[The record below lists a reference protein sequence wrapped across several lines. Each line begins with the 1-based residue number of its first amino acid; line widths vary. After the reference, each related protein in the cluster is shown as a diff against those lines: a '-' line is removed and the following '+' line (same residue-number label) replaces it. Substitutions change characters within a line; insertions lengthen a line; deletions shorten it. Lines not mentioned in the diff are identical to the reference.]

1 MIGQTISHYR
11 VIEQLGGGGMGVV
24 YKAEDTRL
32 NRFVALKFLPEH
44 VAGDEHALA
53 RFQREAQAASAL
65 NHPNICTI
73 YDIGEQDGRAFIA
86 MEFLEGTTLRHYIA
100 GRPVELETLLLLGI
114 EIADALD
121 AAHAKGIIHRDIK
134 PANIFV
140 TQRGHAK
147 VLDFGLA
154 KLSSNQVSGTE
165 QTAAT
170 AEDAAHLT
178 SPGTALGTV
187 AYMSPEQVKGKDLDA
202 RTDLF
207 SFGAVLYQMA
217 TGTLPFRG
225 DTSGVVFHAIL
236 ELPPLPPVRLNPDV
250 PAKLEEII
258 NKALEKDR
266 KLRYQNAADIRTDLQ
281 RLKRDTDTAGAAVA
295 SSGGIRVPRGS
306 KLPIL
311 VTVSVAALVGLAGL
325 LFWLNVGGLRTRLLG
340 PPNVH
345 NETASPSATVVNARR
360 SVAVVGF
367 KNLSGRTEEAWL
379 STALSE
385 MLTTELDTGERLRTV
400 PGENIEQMKINLA
413 LPDAESYSQ
422 DTLSRIHKTLGTD
435 EVVLGSYLA
444 MGNGHVRLDVR
455 LQDAG
460 TGETLASVIESG
472 SEAEV
477 SDLISRVGAQLR
489 EKLGVGAIST
499 EDARAVRAS
508 MPLNSEAMRS
518 YSEGLAKL
526 RRFDA
531 LGASDLLKKAVVAE
545 PEFALGHAAL
555 SASWSALGY
564 DAQARDEAKLAF
576 DMSTQLSREDRLS
589 IEGRYRETVKDWA
602 KATEVYRALFGFF
615 PDNLEYGLHLAA
627 VQTFAGKQKDAF
639 TTIAELRKLPAP
651 AGEDPRID
659 LTESF
664 AANSSADFQRAATSA
679 EQAATKGA
687 AQGTR
692 LVVARAKHA
701 EGNAL
706 RNLGQNAKAAE
717 AYEEARKI
725 YAVTGDRGAVAGV
738 INSIAILSYER
749 GDLDGA
755 KKLYQESL
763 SISRSIGNQSGV
775 ARALNNIA
783 LVLLQ
788 QGDSAGAEDFYRQAL
803 ATFREVG
810 DKRSAALA
818 LNNIAHVRRNEGNLA
833 GARKSLEEASSL
845 FQEIG
850 DKAGVARVLNNMGI
864 LFVDQGELLQAKK
877 TYEQSL
883 SLATEIANKS
893 LSAHALSGEAEVLL
907 SEGDLN
913 GARDRQ
919 EKALALRKELGETG
933 PAIENQ
939 LALAVLAIEQ
949 GHPAD
954 AEGPARDAAE
964 GFGKGKQVSSQAVA
978 EAVLARSYLAQGKLP
993 EAQGSVERAEALS
1006 QGGDDRDARF
1016 WVAIIAARVHAASG
1030 HSAEAIQKLV
1040 TVLAEATKAGF
1051 VGDQLEIRLALGEI
1065 EMKSGKTGAG
1075 RARLAALEK
1084 EAAKK
1089 DFQLIARKAA
1099 AARQ

>member
-100 GRPVELETLLLLGI
+100 GRPVELETLLSLGI

-140 TQRGHAK
+140 TDRGHAK

-154 KLSSNQVSGTE
+154 KLSPKQVSGTE
-165 QTAAT
+165 QTEVT
-170 AEDAAHLT
+170 AEKAEHLT

-207 SFGAVLYQMA
+207 SFGAMLYQMA

-236 ELPPLPPVRLNPDV
+236 ELPPLAPVRFNPDV

-266 KLRYQNAADIRTDLQ
+266 KLRYQNAADVRTDLQ
-281 RLKRDTDTAGAAVA
+281 RLKRDTESAGAAVVTSSTHRARQTRKTVLIA
-295 SSGGIRVPRGS
+295 SMV
-306 KLPIL
+306 
-311 VTVSVAALVGLAGL
+311 ALVVLAGL
-325 LFWLNVGGLRTRLLG
+325 LFWLNVGGVRTRRMSPG
-340 PPNVH
+340 VAR
-345 NETASPSATVVNARR
+345 NEAPVPSTMPVNARR

-413 LPDAESYSQ
+413 LPDAESYGKE
-422 DTLSRIHKTLGTD
+422 TLDRIHKTLGTD

-444 MGNGHVRLDVR
+444 LGNGHVRLDVR

-472 SEAEV
+472 TEAEV
-477 SDLISRVGAQLR
+477 SELIARVGSALR
-489 EKLGVGAIST
+489 EKLGVGALST
-499 EDARAVRAS
+499 EDARTVRAS
-508 MPLNSEAMRS
+508 LPLDSEAMRS
-518 YSEGLAKL
+518 YFEGLAKL

-531 LGASDLLKKAVVAE
+531 LGARDLLKKVVAAE

-555 SASWSALGY
+555 AGAWSALGY
-564 DAQARDEAKLAF
+564 DAQAREEAKRAF
-576 DMSTQLSREDRLS
+576 DLSTPLSREDRLS
-589 IEGRYRETVKDWA
+589 VEGRYRETVKDWA
-602 KATEVYRALFGFF
+602 KAAEVYRALFGFF
-615 PDNLEYGLHLAA
+615 PDNLEYGLRLAA
-627 VQTFAGKQKDAF
+627 VQTFSGKPKDAF
-639 TTIAELRKLPAP
+639 TTIAALRRLPAP
-651 AGEDPRID
+651 AADDPRID
-659 LTESF
+659 LTES
-664 AANSSADFQRAATSA
+664 ATANSSSDFQRAVRAA

-692 LVVARAKHA
+692 LVVARARQA
-701 EGNAL
+701 QGNAL
-706 RNLGQNAKAAE
+706 RNLGETKKAE
-717 AYEEARKI
+717 DAYEEAKKI
-725 YAVTGDRGAVAGV
+725 YAATGDNGAVASAS
-738 INSIAILSYER
+738 NSIAILSYER

-755 KKLYQESL
+755 KKMYEESL
-763 SISRSIGNQSGV
+763 SISRSIGNESGV

-783 LVLLQ
+783 LVLLE
-788 QGDSAGAEDFYRQAL
+788 QGDSAGAEDFYRRAL

-818 LNNIAHVRRNEGNLA
+818 LNNMAHVRRNEGNLT
-833 GARKSLEEASSL
+833 GARKALDEALAL
-845 FQEIG
+845 FQETG
-850 DKAGVARVLNNMGI
+850 DKAGVARVMNNMGI
-864 LFVDQGELLQAKK
+864 LFADQGELLQAKK
-877 TYEQSL
+877 NYEQSFSL
-883 SLATEIANKS
+883 SNEIANKS
-893 LSAHALSGEAEVLL
+893 LLAHALSGEAEILL
-907 SEGDLN
+907 SEGDLI
-913 GARDRQ
+913 GAQERQ
-919 EKALALRKELGETG
+919 ERALALRKELGEEG
-933 PAIENQ
+933 LAIENR
-939 LALAVLAIEQ
+939 LALAVLSIEQ
-949 GHPAD
+949 GRPAD
-954 AEGPARDAAE
+954 AEAPAREAAE

-978 EAVLARSYLAQGKLP
+978 EAVLSRALLAQGKLP
-993 EAQGSVERAEALS
+993 EAQASVERAEALS
-1006 QGGDDRDARF
+1006 RGGDDRDARF
-1016 WVAIIAARVHAASG
+1016 SVAIIAAQVRAASG
-1030 HSAEAIQKLV
+1030 HPAEAMKNLA
-1040 TVLAEATKAGF
+1040 TVLAEATKTGF
-1051 VGDQLEIRLALGEI
+1051 MGDQLEARLALGEI
-1065 EMKSGKTGAG
+1065 EMKSGKASVG
-1075 RARLAALEK
+1075 RTHLAALEK

-1089 DFQLIARKAA
+1089 NFLLIARKAA

>member
-1 MIGQTISHYR
+1 MIGQIISHYR

-44 VAGDEHALA
+44 VAGDVHALA

-86 MEFLEGTTLRHYIA
+86 MEFLEGTTLRHFIA
-100 GRPVELETLLLLGI
+100 GRPVELETLLALGI

-140 TQRGHAK
+140 TDRGHAK

-154 KLSSNQVSGTE
+154 KLTPKQVSETE
-165 QTAAT
+165 PTAAT
-170 AEDAAHLT
+170 VEEAEHLT

-236 ELPPLPPVRLNPDV
+236 ELPPLPPVRINPEV
-250 PAKLEEII
+250 PVKLEEII

-266 KLRYQNAADIRTDLQ
+266 KLRYQNAADVRTDLQ
-281 RLKRDTDTAGAAVA
+281 RLKRDTESAAAAVVT
-295 SSGGIRVPRGS
+295 SGGHRAPQDR
-306 KLPIL
+306 KTKAL
-311 VTVSVAALVGLAGL
+311 VSSVAVVLVVLAGL
-325 LFWLNVGGLRTRLLG
+325 LFWLNVGGIRTRLLG
-340 PPNVH
+340 PANVR
-345 NETASPSATVVNARR
+345 NEAAASASAAVNARR

-413 LPDAESYSQ
+413 LPDAESYSKE
-422 DTLSRIHKTLGTD
+422 TLGRIHKTLGTD

-444 MGNGHVRLDVR
+444 LGNGHVRLDVR

-472 SEAEV
+472 TETEV
-477 SDLISRVGAQLR
+477 SDLISRVGAELR
-489 EKLGVGAIST
+489 EKLGVGALST
-499 EDARAVRAS
+499 EDARTVRAS
-508 MPLNSEAMRS
+508 LPLDSEAMRA
-518 YSEGLAKL
+518 YFEGLAKL

-531 LGASDLLKKAVVAE
+531 LGASDLLRKVVAAE

-555 SASWSALGY
+555 ASAWSALGH

-576 DMSTQLSREDRLS
+576 DLSKQLSREDRLS
-589 IEGRYRETVKDWA
+589 VEGRYRETVKDWA
-602 KATEVYRALFGFF
+602 KAAEVYRALFGFF
-615 PDNLEYGLHLAA
+615 PDNLDYGLRLAS
-627 VQTFAGKQKDAF
+627 VQTFSGKPKDAF
-639 TTIAELRKLPAP
+639 TTIAALRKLPAP
-651 AGEDPRID
+651 AADDPRID
-659 LTESF
+659 LTES
-664 AANSSADFQRAATSA
+664 ATANSSADFQRAVATA
-679 EQAATKGA
+679 EQAALKGT

-701 EGNAL
+701 QGNAL
-706 RNLGQNAKAAE
+706 RNLGETARAAE
-717 AYEEARKI
+717 AFEEARKI
-725 YAVTGDRGAVAGV
+725 YAATGDKGAVAGA
-738 INSIAILSYER
+738 INSIAILSYDR
-749 GDLDGA
+749 GDLNGA
-755 KKLYQESL
+755 KKLYEESL
-763 SISRSIGNQSGV
+763 TISRSTGNQSGV

-783 LVLLQ
+783 LVLLE

-810 DKRSAALA
+810 DKRSAALS
-818 LNNIAHVRRNEGNLA
+818 LNNIAHVRRNRGNFT
-833 GARKSLEEASSL
+833 GARNALEEALAL
-845 FQEIG
+845 FRETG

-864 LFVDQGELLQAKK
+864 LFEDQGELLQAKK

-883 SLATEIANKS
+883 SVCDEIANKS

-907 SEGDLN
+907 SEDDLN
-913 GARDRQ
+913 GAKDKQ
-919 EKALALRKELGETG
+919 EKALALRKELGEEG
-933 PAIENQ
+933 PAIENR
-939 LALAVLAIEQ
+939 LGLAVLSIEQ

-964 GFGKGKQVSSQAVA
+964 GFRKGKQIGSEALA
-978 EAVLARSYLAQGKLP
+978 NAVLSQSLLDQGKLP
-993 EAQGSVERAEALS
+993 EAQASVEHAEALS
-1006 QGGDDRDARF
+1006 LGDDDRNARF
-1016 WVAIIAARVHAASG
+1016 LVDITAARVRAASG
-1030 HSAEAIQKLV
+1030 HSAEAMKKLV
-1040 TVLAEATKAGF
+1040 TVLAEATKTGF
-1051 VGDQLEIRLALGEI
+1051 VGDQLEARLALGEI
-1065 EMKSGKTGAG
+1065 EMKSGKTSAG

-1089 DFQLIARKAA
+1089 DFLLIARKAA
-1099 AARQ
+1099 AARK